1 MMLRMTSSLQEVGQA
16 VKRLQA
22 RHHRA
27 LDARLAT
34 LGLSIVQWDALR
46 NLAAHP
52 DASQH
57 DLAVLTFQS
66 DQAAGTLVARLI
78 ERGFAERVAGPGRA
92 VRHRL
97 TPPGR
102 EVLERAG
109 PLVDEVLQGTLGTLT
124 PRELDTLAGLL
135 DRLVSAGTTVVS

>member
-1 MMLRMTSSLQEVGQA
+1 MLRMTRSLQEVGQA
-16 VKRLQA
+16 VKRLQV

-46 NLAAHP
+46 NLAANP

-66 DQAAGTLVARLI
+66 DQAAGTLVGRLI

-97 TPPGR
+97 TPQGR
-102 EVLERAG
+102 DVLERAG

-124 PRELDTLAGLL
+124 PPELDTLAGLL
-135 DRLVSAGTTVVS
+135 DRLVSAETTVVS